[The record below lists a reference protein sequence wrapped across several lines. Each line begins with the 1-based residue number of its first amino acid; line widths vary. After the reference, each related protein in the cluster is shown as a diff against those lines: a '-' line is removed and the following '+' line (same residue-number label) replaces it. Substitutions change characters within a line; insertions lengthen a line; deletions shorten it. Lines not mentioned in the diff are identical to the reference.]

1 MNKLTKI
8 RLLFLFATIIV
19 ILVDIINL
27 VACIHRFVMTG
38 VDKTFIAL
46 FMFLVIN
53 IVNTYLLYNYIKMFK
68 NSQRNN
74 EK

>member
-19 ILVDIINL
+19 ILVDITNL
-27 VACIHRFVMTG
+27 IACIHRFVMTG